1 MLHSKSQLALLA
13 ATLLISPLGMAADPD
28 KTGMTLWLDAADSN
42 TLFTN
47 KTCTGAKSIKSGDV
61 SCWKDKS
68 GKKNDV
74 VVASNALSPP
84 KLLGYDQN
92 NKAVV
97 DFNQTALITKD
108 KDQIKTNS
116 SYTKFVVF
124 KLDNED
130 GNKDV
135 DKLSKHNLI
144 GSDPYQT
151 TLWADNGM
159 LHSQHKNSTTNYL
172 DSKRKLGIAEYHI
185 AVTRYSKPDYNP
197 AKPNDAV
204 SNILNLDGERE
215 AGNFDEAKHTAA
227 RTSIGGVGTYGTGEN
242 YFYLDGK
249 IAEAIVYNRSLTNA
263 EIATTEKYLA
273 KKWKLD
279 LGQNITFDKPKNQ
292 VKGNPAIQLHAI
304 SSSGMKVVFTSKTLG
319 ICKISKD
326 SSEYVTLDAIGTC
339 KIEANAAKSKDG
351 TYPKATPVVQSF
363 EIKTVKDTTTEEPN
377 KTPPG
382 SNGGSKKSGGSTLPF
397 GLALL
402 GLVGLIRRKLLV
414 K

>member
-13 ATLLISPLGMAADPD
+13 ATLLISPLGMTADLNKAD
-28 KTGMTLWLDAADSN
+28 MTLWLDADDST

-47 KTCTGAKSIKSGDV
+47 KTCTGAKSIESGDV

-68 GKKNDV
+68 GKNNDV
-74 VVASNALSPP
+74 IVANNASSPP
-84 KLLGYDQN
+84 KLLGNDQN

-97 DFNQTALITKD
+97 DFNQTALVTED
-108 KDQIKTNS
+108 KDQIETNS

-130 GNKDV
+130 GNKGL

-159 LHSQHKNSTTNYL
+159 LHSQHKSGRTNYL
-172 DSKRKLGIAEYHI
+172 DSKRKLGIAKYHI

-197 AKPNDAV
+197 AKPNDAAV
-204 SNILNLDGERE
+204 PNILNLDGKRE
-215 AGNFDEAKHTAA
+215 ANNFDEAKHIAA
-227 RTSIGGVGTYGTGEN
+227 RTSIGGVGTNGTGEN

-249 IAEAIVYNRSLTNA
+249 IAEVIVYNRSLTNA
-263 EIATTEKYLA
+263 EIAETEKYLA

-279 LGQNITFDKPKNQ
+279 LGQNIIFDKPKNQ

-304 SSSGMKVVFTSKTLG
+304 STSGMKVVFTSKTLG
-319 ICKISKD
+319 ICKISND

-339 KIEANAAKSKDG
+339 KIEANAEKSKDG

-363 EIKTVKDTTTEEPN
+363 EIKAVQN
-377 KTPPG
+377 
-382 SNGGSKKSGGSTLPF
+382 SSSGGSTLPL